1 MRGRRIK
8 MNYDFMIKCF
18 ICKQQIKDNYWTG
31 PDTSKPVCEKCA
43 EEEAE
48 KSGIGRISEF
58 LDYHYSNT
66 DS

>member
-1 MRGRRIK
+1 M
-8 MNYDFMIKCF
+8 KC
-18 ICKQQIKDNYWTG
+18 IVCLRQIIGNYWTG
-31 PDTSKPVCEKCA
+31 PDPSQPVCEKCA

-66 DS
+66 GG

>member
-1 MRGRRIK
+1 M
-8 MNYDFMIKCF
+8 KC
-18 ICKQQIKDNYWTG
+18 IVCLRQIIGNYWTG